1 MLQPIDR
8 SRRTGWPAAR
18 SPEVTYRSLARFA
31 LTPLLVVMLL
41 AMGPAAFAR
50 SAPESFAD
58 LAEKLLPAVVNIA
71 TTTKITD
78 AGRGDPDL
86 EELFRQF
93 FDRQKRGQG
102 GDQNGDQNGDNGD
115 QNGDNGGGDSGPR
128 EATSL
133 GSGFIIDPS
142 GYIVTN
148 NHVIEGAEEIT
159 VRMQDNTEY
168 KAKLVGHD
176 PKTDLALLKIDAP
189 SPLPSVEWG
198 DSDKARIGD
207 WVLAIGNPFGLGG
220 TVTAGIL
227 SAQI

>member
-1 MLQPIDR
+1 MLQPFDR

-78 AGRGDPDL
+78 AGRSDPDL

-93 FDRQKRGQG
+93 FDRQRRGQG
-102 GDQNGDQNGDNGD
+102 DQNQNGDQNGDNGNGD
-115 QNGDNGGGDSGPR
+115 QNGDNGG
-128 EATSL
+128 
-133 GSGFIIDPS
+133 
-142 GYIVTN
+142 
-148 NHVIEGAEEIT
+148 
-159 VRMQDNTEY
+159 
-168 KAKLVGHD
+168 
-176 PKTDLALLKIDAP
+176 
-189 SPLPSVEWG
+189 
-198 DSDKARIGD
+198 
-207 WVLAIGNPFGLGG
+207 
-220 TVTAGIL
+220 
-227 SAQI
+227 